1 MANRKRDIQLKIW
14 VSPAELEQIKEK
26 QIQAGIFNRGAYIR
40 KMAIDGYVVRV
51 DLSDVKEVIRLMRYC
66 SNNMN
71 QYAKKA
77 NETQSIYREDILDIK
92 NRQEEMWNLLRN
104 ILERIASIQ

>member
-1 MANRKRDIQLKIW
+1 MAKRSRDIEIKIW
-14 VSPAELEQIKEK
+14 VNASELELIKKK
-26 QIQAGIFNRGAYIR
+26 QEQVGILNRGAYLR

-51 DLSDVKEVIRLMRYC
+51 NLHDLKEVIRLMRYC

-77 NETQSIYREDILDIK
+77 NETQSIYTEDIKDIQK
-92 NRQEEMWNLLRN
+92 RQEEIWELLRN
-104 ILERIASIQ
+104 ILDRMASIS

>member
-1 MANRKRDIQLKIW
+1 MADRKRDIQIKFW
-14 VSPAELEQIKEK
+14 VSAEELELIKDR
-26 QIQAGIFNRGAYIR
+26 QAQAGIFNRGAYLR

-51 DLSDVKEVIRLMRYC
+51 DLSDVREVIRLMRYC

-77 NETQSIYREDILDIK
+77 NETQSIYQEDIADIK
-92 NRQEEMWNLLRN
+92 NRQEEMWNLLRS
-104 ILERIASIQ
+104 ILERLATIH